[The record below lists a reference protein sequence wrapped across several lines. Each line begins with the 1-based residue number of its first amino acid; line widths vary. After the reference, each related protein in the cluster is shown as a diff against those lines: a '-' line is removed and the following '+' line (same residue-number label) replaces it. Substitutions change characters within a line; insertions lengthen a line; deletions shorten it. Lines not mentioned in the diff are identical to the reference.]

1 MEAKKLL
8 PLAVAVVSLAIAGP
22 AVAFGAGSG
31 DDTRPAVGT
40 TAPVVDPQTENE
52 QESGEQGDVEN
63 ADLATGVEA
72 ADGMNA
78 QGENNQED
86 EVSDNADGVDDRADA
101 NEADDAGEPADTE
114 SGD

>member
-8 PLAVAVVSLAIAGP
+8 PLAAAVVSLAIAGP
-22 AVAFGAGSG
+22 AVAFGAGG
-31 DDTRPAVGT
+31 DETRPAAGST
-40 TAPVVDPQTENE
+40 PTVVDPQTENE

-63 ADLATGVEA
+63 ADLATEVEA

-86 EVSDNADGVDDRADA
+86 EVSDNADGVDDQADA